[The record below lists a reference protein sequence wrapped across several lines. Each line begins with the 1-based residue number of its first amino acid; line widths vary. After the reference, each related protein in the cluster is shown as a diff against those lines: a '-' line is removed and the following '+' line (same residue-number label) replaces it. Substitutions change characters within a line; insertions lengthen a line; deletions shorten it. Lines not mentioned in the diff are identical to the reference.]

1 MKSLK
6 LKDLPLDEIDISISN
21 VRKSNLEEGI
31 EELANSIR
39 KIGVQQ
45 PIVVFR
51 KGDRYELIIGQR
63 RYLACKKIGKIK
75 IPALITAIKNKTE
88 ATIVSFS
95 ENIHRLDLEYR
106 DKMQVAI
113 ELLNKLGSINKVAE
127 YLGISSQTVRNYT
140 GYAGVPEPI
149 KKMVE
154 GKKLSAT
161 TATYITKNI
170 LDEKQALEIAEKIK
184 EIPRSEERRKII
196 NVAKENPM
204 KTPEEIV
211 KIVNGQKF
219 KKITI
224 DLTQR
229 VANALSQ
236 ACYKYESDAKD
247 ITSEALEEWL
257 NRRGFL

>member
-1 MKSLK
+1 MKRLEFK
-6 LKDLPLDEIDISISN
+6 NLPLDKIDISISN

-31 EELANSIR
+31 KELANSIR

-63 RYLACKKIGKIK
+63 RYLACKKIGKMK

-88 ATIVSFS
+88 ATIASFS

-113 ELLNKLGSINKVAE
+113 ELMNKLGSINKVAE
-127 YLGISSQTVRNYT
+127 YLGVSSQTVRNYT
-140 GYAGVPEPI
+140 GYAGVPETI
-149 KKMVE
+149 KKIV
-154 GKKLSAT
+154 GRRKLSAK
-161 TATYITKNI
+161 TAIKITKNI
-170 LDEKQALEIAEKIK
+170 PDEKQALEIAEKIQ

-196 NVAKENPM
+196 DIAKENPM

-211 KIVNGQKF
+211 KIVNRQKF

-224 DLTQR
+224 DLTAR
-229 VANALSQ
+229 VADALLK
-236 ACYKYESDAKD
+236 ACNKYESHAED